1 MLMCSSRKGI
11 SVTPTGCATNSC
23 LFRKIKKYEQI
34 GHLGQVFRGVMLNAY
49 SHFFFSLFPTF
60 AKAMNLYVYA
70 KFYSSM
76 LIWEKTKRKDNHLPG
91 HMSALF
97 SSRTVVPVWW
107 PLVVTALNPREV
119 VPRPVS
125 DL

>member
-1 MLMCSSRKGI
+1 MLK
-11 SVTPTGCATNSC
+11 
-23 LFRKIKKYEQI
+23 
-34 GHLGQVFRGVMLNAY
+34 AY

-60 AKAMNLYVYA
+60 AKAMNLYVYMYIYIYA
-70 KFYSSM
+70 TCYSSM